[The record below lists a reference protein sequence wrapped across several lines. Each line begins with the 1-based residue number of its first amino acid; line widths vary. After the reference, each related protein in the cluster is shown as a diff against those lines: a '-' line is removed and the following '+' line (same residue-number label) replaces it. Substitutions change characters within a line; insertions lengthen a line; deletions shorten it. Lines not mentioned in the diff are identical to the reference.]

1 MDDKSLTAA
10 DVGFV
15 PKARWLPAVVRIHA
29 AAFRIAGHSAW
40 PVFDLLLRV
49 WLAQAFL
56 MSGVVGMMRMG
67 SSDAF
72 VPHGPLAQWM
82 TPLLHS
88 MSGLSFELVCA
99 VLLAAGLFTQ
109 LTSFALLLA
118 ALAGA
123 AMHTSDAELF
133 VCALIAGYVVRG
145 AGPFSVDHALGGL
158 AHSALTAARLALRA
172 VGWIRGAILPVYEL
186 LLRGWLAA
194 ALFLAYVGVNAG
206 PSFIPKLAQAHVVPF
221 ASAPLIL
228 MSVVGAVLLLTGT
241 VTRYVALLLL
251 LSVTIVTMWW
261 PSSSAEFYWILALGL
276 IALRGPGRWSVDAA
290 IERRLRRAY
299 PELEG
304 KPAFS
309 SEGLPRVV
317 IVGAGFG
324 GLTCAAA
331 LRHTRVDVTLID
343 RANHH
348 LFQPLLYQVA
358 TASLSPGDIA
368 APIRPLF
375 REAFNIRVL
384 FGAVTGVDAR
394 AQLVELGENRIPYDY
409 LVLASGATHGYFGKD
424 QWQGLAPGLKRLED
438 ATEIRRR
445 LLTAF
450 ERAEVTEDPAERAA
464 LLTFLVVG
472 GGPTG
477 VELAGAIAELAR
489 LGMQKDFRRFDP
501 ASTRIVLVQSAPR
514 ILPSFPEALSAI
526 AQRSLEQLGVEVH
539 TGRRVDAIDE
549 TGVSVSGE
557 HIPARTVLWAAGV
570 VASPAARWLGVP
582 ADPAGRVI
590 VAPDLTVPGANNI
603 FAVGDTAASKGW
615 GGRDVPGLAP
625 AAKQAGAYVA
635 RTIAARV
642 AGRPTPPPF
651 RYHHRGNLATIGRK
665 SAVVNFGDLRLWGAP
680 AWWLWG
686 MVHVGLLVG
695 ARNRVATVVNWFWS
709 YVTFRSAIRLITG
722 VDSAPRQLLTITQRP
737 PSGEAEW
744 ARDSR

>member
-1 MDDKSLTAA
+1 MNGKSRTAW
-10 DVGFV
+10 DMGFG
-15 PKARWLPAVVRIHA
+15 PKPRWLPNAVRIHA
-29 AAFRIAGHSAW
+29 TAFRIAGQSAW

-56 MSGVVGMMRMG
+56 MSGVVGMMHVG
-67 SSDAF
+67 LSEPI
-72 VPHGPLAQWM
+72 VPQGLLTEWM
-82 TPLLHS
+82 IPLLHS
-88 MSGLSFELVCA
+88 RAGLSFELVCA
-99 VLLAAGLFTQ
+99 VLLAVGLFTQ
-109 LTSFALLLA
+109 LTSLALLLA
-118 ALAGA
+118 ALAVA
-123 AMHTSDAELF
+123 ATHPSDAGLF
-133 VCALIAGYVVRG
+133 VCALIAGYVARG
-145 AGPFSVDHALGGL
+145 AGPFSLDHALGGL
-158 AHSALTAARLALRA
+158 AHSALTAARSALRA
-172 VGWIRGAILPVYEL
+172 VAWIRGAILPVYEL

-194 ALFLAYVGVNAG
+194 ALLLAYMGA
-206 PSFIPKLAQAHVVPF
+206 KAHVVPF
-221 ASAPLIL
+221 ASAPPIL
-228 MSVVGAVLLLTGT
+228 MTAVGAALLLSGT
-241 VTRYVALLLL
+241 ATRYAALLLL
-251 LSVTIVTMWW
+251 LSVTIFTMSW
-261 PSSSAEFYWILALGL
+261 PHSSAEFYWILALGL

-290 IERRLRRAY
+290 VERRVRRAY

-309 SEGLPRVV
+309 LEGLPRVV
-317 IVGAGFG
+317 IVGGGFG

-331 LRHTRVDVTLID
+331 LRHTPVDVTLID

-368 APIRPLF
+368 APIRSLF
-375 REAFNIRVL
+375 REALNIRVL
-384 FGAVTGVDAR
+384 YGAVTGVDAR

-450 ERAEVTEDPAERAA
+450 ERAELTEDSAERAA

-472 GGPTG
+472 GGTTG

-489 LGMQKDFRRFDP
+489 WGMQKDFRRFDP

-514 ILPSFPEALSAI
+514 ILPSFPEALSAV
-526 AQRSLEQLGVEVH
+526 AQRSLEQLGVEVL
-539 TGRRVDAIDE
+539 TGHRVDTIDE
-549 TGVSVSGE
+549 TGVSVCGE

-570 VASPAARWLGVP
+570 VASPAARWLGAA
-582 ADPAGRVI
+582 ADHAGRVI
-590 VAPDLTVPGANNI
+590 LGPDLSVPGANNV
-603 FAVGDTAASKGW
+603 FAIGDTAASKGW
-615 GGRDVPGLAP
+615 AGRDVPGLAP

-635 RTIAARV
+635 RTIGARV

-651 RYHHRGNLATIGRK
+651 KYHHRGNLATIGRK

-722 VDSAPRQLLTITQRP
+722 VDRP
-737 PSGEAEW
+737 VTFPVVRSNTPVRTAEVNVHKSLRKLNEA
-744 ARDSR
+744 

>member
-1 MDDKSLTAA
+1 MM
-10 DVGFV
+10 GH
-15 PKARWLPAVVRIHA
+15 RWLPEAVRIHA
-29 AAFRIAGHSAW
+29 GAFRIAGQAAW

-56 MSGVVGMMRMG
+56 MSGVVGMMHVG
-67 SSDAF
+67 LSDAI
-72 VPHGPLAQWM
+72 VPKGPLTEWM

-88 MSGLSFELVCA
+88 RSGLSFELVCA
-99 VLLAAGLFTQ
+99 VLLAVGLFTQ

-118 ALAGA
+118 ALAVA
-123 AMHTSDAELF
+123 ATHTSDAELF
-133 VCALIAGYVVRG
+133 ICALIAGYVARG
-145 AGPFSVDHALGGL
+145 AGPFSLDHALSGL
-158 AHSALTAARLALRA
+158 AHSAFLAARSALRMVEEMRRA
-172 VGWIRGAILPVYEL
+172 LLPVYEL

-194 ALFLAYVGVNAG
+194 ALLLAYAAVNGRPSFLA
-206 PSFIPKLAQAHVVPF
+206 KLSHVVPF
-221 ASAPLIL
+221 ASAPPLL
-228 MSVVGAVLLLTGT
+228 TLAVGAVLMLSGT
-241 VTRYVALLLL
+241 ATRYVALLLL
-251 LSVTIVTMWW
+251 LSVTIAAMWW
-261 PSSSAEFYWILALGL
+261 PHSSAEFYWILALGL
-276 IALRGPGRWSVDAA
+276 IALRGPGRWSVDGAV
-290 IERRLRRAY
+290 ERRLRAAY

-309 SEGLPRVV
+309 PQGLPRVV

-384 FGAVTGVDAR
+384 YGAVTGVDVRAR
-394 AQLVELGENRIPYDY
+394 LVELGEKRIPYDY
-409 LVLASGATHGYFGKD
+409 LVLASGATHGYFGKEE
-424 QWQGLAPGLKRLED
+424 WQGLAPGLKRLED

-450 ERAEVTEDPAERAA
+450 ERAELTEDSAERAA

-501 ASTRIVLVQSAPR
+501 SNTRIVLVQSAPR

-526 AQRSLEQLGVEVH
+526 AQRSLEQLGVEVR
-539 TGRRVDAIDE
+539 TGHRVDAIEE
-549 TGVSVSGE
+549 TGVTVGGE

-570 VASPAARWLGVP
+570 VASPAARWLGAA
-582 ADPAGRVI
+582 ADHAGRVI
-590 VAPDLTVPGANNI
+590 VAPDLSVPGADNV
-603 FAVGDTAASKGW
+603 FAIGDTAASKGW
-615 GGRDVPGLAP
+615 GGREVPGVAP

-635 RTIAARV
+635 RTIGARV
-642 AGRPTPPPF
+642 GGRSTPPPF
-651 RYHHRGNLATIGRK
+651 EYHHRGNLATIGRK

-695 ARNRVATVVNWFWS
+695 GRNRVATVVNWFWS

-722 VDSAPRQLLTITQRP
+722 VDTST
-737 PSGEAEW
+737 
-744 ARDSR
+744 